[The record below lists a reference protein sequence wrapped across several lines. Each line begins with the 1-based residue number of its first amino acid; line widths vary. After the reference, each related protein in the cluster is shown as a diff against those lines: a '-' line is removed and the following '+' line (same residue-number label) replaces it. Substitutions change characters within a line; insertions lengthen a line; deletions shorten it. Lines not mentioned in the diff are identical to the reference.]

1 MPTLVWKR
9 RPKNGAA
16 AAREAAVPDPVVS
29 AAAAAVPESV
39 VSFPAAFPDRVAS
52 SGCPPLARS
61 SKSHA
66 DTSKK
71 ERKVNR
77 DSLTTAAGAV
87 VSDEQGGLIRA
98 AVDHDA
104 KPGMSGVDYKAR
116 SERDLPTG
124 VTELSSGK
132 FQSRTRWGGKNR
144 HIGCFDTHEQA
155 SGAYISMKKYQ
166 GYLDGV
172 DLLAI
177 DADGIK
183 DIFDAAKKKALEA
196 VGVVVPKKG
205 LPTGVKKSY
214 GKYKSQIRWGGKLH
228 YIGTFDTSDQAST
241 AYISVKKDLEDTDLS
256 ALGADG
262 VEAMFGKAQKKA
274 VEAVGGVI
282 PKKMKPRSERGL
294 PTGVFNVPSGKFRS
308 SIRWGNKTRCMGTF
322 DTPKQASAAFMS
334 VKADVKDAKK
344 LAFGADKVDDIF
356 DAAKKKA
363 LETARAMKESDQYG
377 DEHLV

>member
-1 MPTLVWKR
+1 MLFEFHNAAGMPTLVWKR

-16 AAREAAVPDPVVS
+16 AAREAAVPGPVVS
-29 AAAAAVPESV
+29 AAVPESV

-61 SKSHA
+61 SKLHA
-66 DTSKK
+66 DTSTK
-71 ERKVNR
+71 EHKVNR

-116 SERDLPTG
+116 FERDLPTG

-132 FQSRTRWGGKNR
+132 FQSRTRWGGKTR

-177 DADGIK
+177 DADGIN

-205 LPTGVKKSY
+205 LPPGVYSEPS
-214 GKYKSQIRWGGKLH
+214 GKYRARTLWGGKARH
-228 YIGTFDTSDQAST
+228 IGTFDTPEQAST

-262 VEAMFGKAQKKA
+262 VEAMFGKA
-274 VEAVGGVI
+274 
-282 PKKMKPRSERGL
+282 
-294 PTGVFNVPSGKFRS
+294 
-308 SIRWGNKTRCMGTF
+308 
-322 DTPKQASAAFMS
+322 
-334 VKADVKDAKK
+334 
-344 LAFGADKVDDIF
+344 
-356 DAAKKKA
+356 
-363 LETARAMKESDQYG
+363 
-377 DEHLV
+377 